1 MEKITYLEI
10 PKLHQPHLIMGFE
23 GWPNAGEVSSHSV
36 QRLVTHFNARRFA
49 SLPIE
54 DFYQLS
60 SMRPTAAI
68 KEGRV
73 LEVKYPAND
82 FYYAKNTGSNDLI
95 LFQGTEP
102 HFQWRKFVDL
112 LLDLAERFGVSQ
124 VYTIGGTYDYFP
136 HTYPPVVSV
145 LFNDD
150 NLKEKV
156 TRPGLELTEYS
167 GPISIH
173 TCVLEE
179 AGERGIK
186 GISLWGHAPQYL
198 QSKNVQVVCAVLQ
211 RLIALMEIEMD
222 LSDLERASEYFGQ
235 QIDHLVE
242 QDPKLK
248 EVINKLE
255 EIYRQ
260 ASSPFSLGKRVDES
274 REEKVVYIQA
284 FLKRQ
289 EDEEKK

>member
-1 MEKITYLEI
+1 M
-10 PKLHQPHLIMGFE
+10 
-23 GWPNAGEVSSHSV
+23 
-36 QRLVTHFNARRFA
+36 
-49 SLPIE
+49 
-54 DFYQLS
+54 
-60 SMRPTAAI
+60 
-68 KEGRV
+68 
-73 LEVKYPAND
+73 
-82 FYYAKNTGSNDLI
+82 
-95 LFQGTEP
+95 
-102 HFQWRKFVDL
+102 
-112 LLDLAERFGVSQ
+112 
-124 VYTIGGTYDYFP
+124 
-136 HTYPPVVSV
+136 
-145 LFNDD
+145 
-150 NLKEKV
+150 
-156 TRPGLELTEYS
+156 
-167 GPISIH
+167 
-173 TCVLEE
+173 
-179 AGERGIK
+179 
-186 GISLWGHAPQYL
+186 
-198 QSKNVQVVCAVLQ
+198 LQ